1 MASTI
6 TAADLKVKIT
16 EEIILNGKDQGATNE
31 LTIGS
36 INEVSNRIIT
46 VPSAIVIFPI
56 ECSDIIPRS

>member
-16 EEIILNGKDQGATNE
+16 EEVILNGKDQGGTTE

-36 INEVSNRIIT
+36 IANAVKRIVNIGT
-46 VPSAIVIFPI
+46 DVIG
-56 ECSDIIPRS
+56 